1 MSIDTVLFAR
11 LKLIP
16 QLALAGGRY
25 AVYPDVFPQPPAAPV
40 WPALRYTL
48 AGGTIYPDLAG
59 AGDDDGDDVRVQ
71 IDAVAETSLARREL
85 WAAVREAMQGLDP
98 PAVLQ
103 GPPVFSY
110 DSETKTWRAMG
121 DFIVY
126 GSSL

>member
-1 MSIDTVLFAR
+1 MSIETVLFSR
-11 LKLIP
+11 LRLIP

-25 AVYPDVFPQPPAAPV
+25 AVYPDVFPEAPAMPV

-59 AGDDDGDDVRVQ
+59 SGDEDGDDVRVQ
-71 IDAVAETSLARREL
+71 IDAVAATSLARREL
-85 WAAVREAMQGLDP
+85 WNAVRDAMKGLDP

-103 GPPVFSY
+103 APAVFSY

-121 DFIVY
+121 DFILY
-126 GSSL
+126 SSSV